1 MSTASCLP
9 AERPWR
15 GKVVVELI
23 KGDGPLADLAIG
35 LASDLGAPLRNR
47 TVDLLLT
54 IERQEGRWRS

>member
-35 LASDLGAPLRNR
+35 LASDLGFEPPYG
-47 TVDLLLT
+47 
-54 IERQEGRWRS
+54 IEP

>member
-35 LASDLGAPLRNR
+35 LASDLGGPETRAGDSSISVAGGTTFRHR
-47 TVDLLLT
+47 
-54 IERQEGRWRS
+54 